1 MSDASEESPERTGRS
16 GAVHYR
22 GRGAQRVNA
31 WRKHTPLNPYW
42 LDWSLLKRSV
52 EELAPEAR
60 GLLLDIG
67 CSETPYR
74 DLFEPHI
81 ERYVGL
87 EYPPAILDKQPD
99 LWDILD
105 RARWTVTL
113 FGDGCRLP
121 FVEGCFDTVVATE
134 VLEHLP
140 EPEQVVREAA
150 RVLRPGGRLLM
161 TVPFSQPLHELPG
174 DYYRYTPSALEYLLE
189 GAGLEVERIQPRGNF
204 AATQGAMLSQF
215 LVRWL
220 AARERQEDGT
230 VVLSRWRGALLIPV
244 LAVIQVLF
252 HWASKLTNDTTVVLG
267 YSVVAC
273 KPGGERVV

>member
-1 MSDASEESPERTGRS
+1 MSADSEESLERTGRS

-22 GRGAQRVNA
+22 GRSAQRVNA

-42 LDWSLLKRSV
+42 LDWSLLRRSV

-67 CSETPYR
+67 CSEAPYR
-74 DLFEPHI
+74 NLFEPHV

-121 FVEGCFDTVVATE
+121 FVEGCFDTVVAPE

-230 VVLSRWRGALLIPV
+230 VILSRWRGALLIPV
-244 LAVIQVLF
+244 LAVIQLLF

-267 YSVVAC
+267 YSVVAS
-273 KPGGERVV
+273 KPGSGRVV